1 MECLPHCKLWP
12 HNFPISYGLESHK
25 VFTISFIKKTVK
37 NLLRDIIYPKKSFKF
52 SVFVGLILAQS
63 TSLINF

>member
-1 MECLPHCKLWP
+1 M
-12 HNFPISYGLESHK
+12 ISYGLESHK

-37 NLLRDIIYPKKSFKF
+37 NLLRDMIYLKKSFKF